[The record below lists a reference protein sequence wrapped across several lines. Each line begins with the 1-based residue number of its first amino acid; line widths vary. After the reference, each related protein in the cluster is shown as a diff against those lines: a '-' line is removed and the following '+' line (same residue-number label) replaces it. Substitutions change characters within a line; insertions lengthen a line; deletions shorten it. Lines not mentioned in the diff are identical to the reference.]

1 VSAPQ
6 QLPSP
11 KMNVGIDLGTTNSAL
26 AYIDPKEAADADFP
40 PIHALPI
47 EQQVDANRTAAL
59 RTLPSFLYLSEP
71 PVVGAY
77 ARDQGAL
84 VPTRTVHSAKSWLS
98 NSEADRTA
106 KILPWDSQE
115 EGRVLS
121 PVEASTRYLGHM
133 RDAWERAKQK
143 SIAAE
148 QVVLTVPASFDEEA
162 RELTVQAARDAG
174 IENLTLL
181 EEPAAAFYAW
191 IASHLARSNKELF
204 DGQLVLVCDEGGGT
218 SDFTLVRVDREG
230 DRVQFTRTTV
240 GRHLLLG
247 GDNLD
252 LTLSWLAES
261 KLGKTLSLRQ
271 RSALR
276 RQCSAAKEQMLAPH
290 GPASVDVT
298 VIGAG
303 SALIGGTLRTSITR
317 DEVLELALGGFLPQC
332 QLTDKAQQ
340 EKQSVFRE
348 LGLPYVSDPAITRH
362 LAEFLQNSPA
372 REHGIDAILFNGGFF
387 IPQVFRERV
396 RDVVAHWFGREPRVF
411 ENQDLDL
418 AVAIGAAY
426 YSYVRSS
433 GSGVL
438 VRGGLPRAYFL
449 GLQEGSTSA
458 LSAVCLV
465 PRGTEEGQ
473 EIRLQQPELQL
484 IANTPVAFRLYSSL
498 SRTEDAAGDVVSLEP
513 SADMLDPAS
522 DPRLHAPL
530 RAVIRFGKGGERHV
544 PVTLGARLSEIGT
557 LETWAESKI
566 SEHRWRLQFQLRK
579 SADTA
584 DTAAAAGTGIR
595 SSTVI
600 SAEALAHA
608 ESLIEQVFGKAGSS
622 LPPEQLP
629 ARLEQA
635 LALGRTSWPLATI
648 RTLADKLLA
657 LSDGRRKNAP
667 HEARWLNL
675 TGFCLRPGFGFPG
688 DDFRIDQARR
698 VYASGLAF
706 GNQVQNEIDWWIFCG
721 RIAGGLNRNQQ
732 ADIFQRLSPSLLP
745 KQKRKQRMN
754 QALYREM
761 WRTAASLELLPQQT
775 KIQLGDALL
784 EMLKRGEMPDAAL
797 WCLSRLGARKLF
809 SGPINLVVSPSIA
822 SRWIDSIL
830 RREHTP
836 ALLECVVQIAQI
848 TGDVARDLP
857 PATLDTVR
865 RACEP
870 NPRAADLLRQLS
882 GVAEDLA
889 SSSRIFGEEL
899 PAGLML
905 VTPQPV

>member
-1 VSAPQ
+1 
-6 QLPSP
+6 
-11 KMNVGIDLGTTNSAL
+11 MNIGIDLGTTNSAV
-26 AYIDPKEAADADFP
+26 AYIDPHEAAEADFP
-40 PIHALPI
+40 PIHVLPI
-47 EQQVDANRTAAL
+47 EQQIDANRSAAL
-59 RTLPSFLYLSEP
+59 RTLPSFLYLSDP
-71 PVVGAY
+71 PVVGTY

-115 EGRVLS
+115 EGRILS
-121 PVEASTRYLGHM
+121 PVDASTRYIAHL
-133 RDAWERAKQK
+133 RDAWQHAKGTSLSEQ
-143 SIAAE
+143 

-174 IENLTLL
+174 IETLTLL

-191 IASHLARSNKELF
+191 IAGHLARSNKELF
-204 DGQLVLVCDEGGGT
+204 DGQIVLVCDVGGGT

-252 LTLSWLAES
+252 LTISWLAES

-276 RQCSAAKEQMLAPH
+276 RQCSAAKETLLSPG

-298 VIGAG
+298 VVGGGAT
-303 SALIGGTLRTSITR
+303 LVGGTLRTSITR
-317 DEVLELALGGFLPQC
+317 DEVLELALGGFLPPC
-332 QLTDKAQQ
+332 NLTDQPKQ

-348 LGLPYVSDPAITRH
+348 LGLPYVSDPAVTRH
-362 LAEFLQNSPA
+362 LAEFLHNSPA
-372 REHGIDAILFNGGFF
+372 AARGVDAILFNGGFF

-396 RDVVAHWFGREPRVF
+396 RDVVEHWFGRQPLIF
-411 ENQDLDL
+411 ENHDLDL
-418 AVAIGAAY
+418 GVAVGAAY
-426 YSYVRSS
+426 YSYVRAS

-449 GLQEGSTSA
+449 GLQDAGSTAIST
-458 LSAVCLV
+458 VCLM

-473 EIRLQQPELQL
+473 TITLEQPELQL
-484 IANTPVAFRLYSSL
+484 LANKPVAFRLYSSL
-498 SRTEDAAGDVVSLEP
+498 SRADDAAGDLVSFTP
-513 SADMLDPAS
+513 TSDMLDPAS

-530 RAVIRFGKGGERHV
+530 RAVIRFGKGGERLV
-544 PVTLGARLSEIGT
+544 PVKIGARLSEIGT

-566 SEHRWRLQFQLRK
+566 SEHRWGLQFQLRK
-579 SADTA
+579 SADEPEAVSGATA
-584 DTAAAAGTGIR
+584 GIR
-595 SSTVI
+595 STAVI
-600 SAEALAHA
+600 SVEAQVHA
-608 ESLIEQVFGKAGSS
+608 ESLIEQVFNKPGSG

-635 LALGRTSWPLATI
+635 LGLGRTSWPLPTI
-648 RTLADKLLA
+648 RVFADKLLSFA
-657 LSDGRRKNAP
+657 DGRRKNAP
-667 HEARWLNL
+667 HEVRWLNL
-675 TGFCLRPGFGFPG
+675 TGFCLRPGFGHPG
-688 DDFRIDQARR
+688 DDFRIEQARR
-698 VYASGLAF
+698 VYASGLTF

-732 ADIFQRLSPSLLP
+732 ADIFQRISPVLLP
-745 KQKRKQRMN
+745 KQKRKQRIN

-761 WRTAASLELLPQQT
+761 WRTAASLELLPHQT
-775 KIQLGDALL
+775 KTQLGDSLVEIIKHG
-784 EMLKRGEMPDAAL
+784 EMLEAAT

-809 SGPINLVVSPSIA
+809 RGPINLVLSPSIA
-822 SRWIDSIL
+822 SRWVESLL
-830 RREHTP
+830 RLPNTP
-836 ALLECVVQIAQI
+836 ALLDAVVHIAQQ

-857 PATLDTVR
+857 PATLQLVR
-865 RACEP
+865 QACEAS
-870 NPRAADLLRQLS
+870 PRAADLLRQLS
-882 GVAEDLA
+882 GEEDDLA
-889 SSSRIFGEEL
+889 ASSRTFGEEL
-899 PAGLML
+899 PAGLVL
-905 VTPQPV
+905 AAPAVE

>member
-1 VSAPQ
+1 MN
-6 QLPSP
+6 LGESP
-11 KMNVGIDLGTTNSAL
+11 RPMNIGVDLGTTNSAL
-26 AYIDPKEAADADFP
+26 AYIDPQEAAEADFP
-40 PIHALPI
+40 PIHTVPI

-59 RTLPSFLYLSEP
+59 RTLPSFLYLAETP
-71 PVVGAY
+71 IVGAY

-84 VPTRTVHSAKSWLS
+84 VPTKTVHSAKSWLS

-121 PVEASTRYLGHM
+121 PVEASTRYLAHL
-133 RDAWERAKQK
+133 REAWESAKHT
-143 SIAAE
+143 SLAAQ

-174 IENLTLL
+174 IEAVTLL

-204 DGQLVLVCDEGGGT
+204 DGQIVLVCDVGGGT

-230 DRVQFTRTTV
+230 DRVQFTRTMV

-276 RQCSAAKEQMLAPH
+276 RQCSAAKEQMLAPD
-290 GPASVDVT
+290 GPAKVEVT
-298 VIGAG
+298 VVGAG
-303 SALIGGTLRTSITR
+303 SALIGGTLKTTITR
-317 DEVLELALGGFLPQC
+317 EEVLELALGGFLPPC
-332 QLTDKAQQ
+332 EISDKPQQ
-340 EKQSVFRE
+340 DKQSVFRE

-362 LAEFLQNSPA
+362 LAEFLSNSPA
-372 REHGIDAILFNGGFF
+372 SEHGVHAILFNGGFF
-387 IPQVFRERV
+387 IPPVFRERV
-396 RDVVAHWFGREPRVF
+396 RDVVEHWFGRRPLLF
-411 ENQDLDL
+411 ENHDLDL

-426 YSYVRSS
+426 YSYVRAS

-449 GLQEGSTSA
+449 GLQEAGATSIST
-458 LSAVCLV
+458 VCLM

-473 EIRLQQPELQL
+473 EIRLMQPELQL

-498 SRTEDAAGDVVSLEP
+498 SRTEDAAGDLVSFDP
-513 SADMLDPAS
+513 TADMLDPAS

-544 PVTLGARLSEIGT
+544 PVTIGARLSEVGT

-579 SADTA
+579 STDAPELS
-584 DTAAAAGTGIR
+584 AAATGVR
-595 SSTVI
+595 SGAVI
-600 SAEALAHA
+600 SGEALARA
-608 ESLIEQVFGKAGSS
+608 ESLIEEVFNKSGSS

-635 LALGRTSWPLATI
+635 LALGRASWPLGTI
-648 RTLADKLLA
+648 RALADKLLA
-657 LSDGRRKNAP
+657 VSDGRRKNAA

-688 DDFRIDQARR
+688 DDFRIEQARR
-698 VYASGLAF
+698 VYASGLTF
-706 GNQVQNEIDWWIFCG
+706 GNQVQCEIDWWIFCG

-732 ADIFQRLSPSLLP
+732 ADIFQRLSPTVLP

-761 WRTAASLELLPQQT
+761 WRTAAGLELLPQQT
-775 KIQLGDALL
+775 KVQLGDALL
-784 EMLKRGEMPDAAL
+784 DAIKRGEMADAAL

-809 SGPINLVVSPSIA
+809 RGPINLVVSPSVA
-822 SRWIDSIL
+822 SRWVESLL
-830 RREHTP
+830 RLQQT
-836 ALLECVVQIAQI
+836 AAVLEAVVHIAQL
-848 TGDVARDLP
+848 TADVARDLP
-857 PATLDTVR
+857 PATLELVR
-865 RACEP
+865 RACETS
-870 NPRAADLLRQLS
+870 PRAADLLRQLS
-882 GVAEDLA
+882 GEVDDLA
-889 SSSRIFGEEL
+889 ASSRIFGEEL
-899 PAGLML
+899 PAGLVL
-905 VTPQPV
+905 AAPQAT

>member
-1 VSAPQ
+1 
-6 QLPSP
+6 
-11 KMNVGIDLGTTNSAL
+11 MNIGIDLGTTNSAL
-26 AYIDPKEAADADFP
+26 AYIDPQEAAETDFP

-47 EQQVDANRTAAL
+47 EQQIDAHRAAPL
-59 RTLPSFLYLSEP
+59 RTLPSFLYLSDP

-84 VPTRTVHSAKSWLS
+84 VPTKTVHSAKSWLS

-121 PVEASTRYLGHM
+121 PVEASARYLAHL
-133 RDAWERAKQK
+133 RNAWEREKHSPLAQQ
-143 SIAAE
+143 

-162 RELTVQAARDAG
+162 RELTVQAAQDAG
-174 IENLTLL
+174 IEHLTLL

-191 IASHLARSNKELF
+191 IAGHLARSNKELF
-204 DGQLVLVCDEGGGT
+204 DGQIVLVCDVGGGT
-218 SDFTLVRVDREG
+218 SDFTLVRVNREA

-276 RQCSAAKEQMLAPH
+276 RQCSAAKEQMLAPN
-290 GPASVDVT
+290 GPPSVDVT
-298 VIGAG
+298 VVGAG
-303 SALIGGTLRTSITR
+303 SALIGGTLKTTITR
-317 DEVLELALGGFLPQC
+317 DEVLELALGGFLPPC
-332 QLTDKAQQ
+332 ELTDKPQQ

-362 LAEFLQNSPA
+362 LAEFLDNSPA

-396 RDVVAHWFGREPRVF
+396 RDVVEHWCGRQPLLF

-426 YSYVRSS
+426 YSYVRAS

-438 VRGGLPRAYFL
+438 VRGGLPRAYYL
-449 GLQEGSTSA
+449 GLQDSGSS
-458 LSAVCLV
+458 SIRAVCLV

-473 EIRLQQPELQL
+473 EIRLAQPELQL

-498 SRTEDAAGDVVSLEP
+498 SRTEDAAGDVVSL
-513 SADMLDPAS
+513 SATEDMLDPAS

-530 RAVIRFGKGGERHV
+530 RAVIRFGKGGERLV
-544 PVTLGARLSEIGT
+544 PVTLGARLSEVGT
-557 LETWAESKI
+557 LETWAESKVT
-566 SEHRWRLQFQLRK
+566 EHRWRLQFQLRK
-579 SADTA
+579 SGETPAT
-584 DTAAAAGTGIR
+584 TAAATTGVR
-595 SSTVI
+595 SSAVI
-600 SAEALAHA
+600 SPDALAHA
-608 ESLIEQVFGKAGSS
+608 ESLIEQVFGKSS
-622 LPPEQLP
+622 AAFPPEQLP

-635 LALGRTSWPLATI
+635 LALGRASWPLPAI
-648 RTLADKLLA
+648 RALADKLLTVA
-657 LSDGRRKNAP
+657 DDRRKNAA

-688 DDFRIDQARR
+688 DDFRIEQARR
-698 VYASGLAF
+698 VYAAGLTFA
-706 GNQVQNEIDWWIFCG
+706 NQVQCEIDWWIFCG

-732 ADIFQRLSPSLLP
+732 ADIFQRLSPTLLP
-745 KQKRKQRMN
+745 KQKRKQRIN

-775 KIQLGDALL
+775 KVQLGDTLL
-784 EMLKRGEMPDAAL
+784 DIVKRGEMTDAGV

-809 SGPINLVVSPSIA
+809 SGPVNLVVAPSVA
-822 SRWIDSIL
+822 SRWVDTLL
-830 RREHTP
+830 RLQHTP
-836 ALLECVVQIAQI
+836 ALLEAIVHIGQI
-848 TGDVARDLP
+848 TADAARDLP
-857 PATLDTVR
+857 PAALEAIR

-870 NPRAADLLRQLS
+870 TPHAADLLRQFS
-882 GVAEDLA
+882 GEPDDLA

-899 PAGLML
+899 PAGLVL
-905 VTPQPV
+905 ATPQPA